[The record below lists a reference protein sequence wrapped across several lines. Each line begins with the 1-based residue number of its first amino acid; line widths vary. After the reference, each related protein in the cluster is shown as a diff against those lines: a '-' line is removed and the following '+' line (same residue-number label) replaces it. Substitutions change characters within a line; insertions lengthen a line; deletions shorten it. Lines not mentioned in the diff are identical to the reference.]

1 MESKAIARY
10 IHQSPFKV
18 RKTLDS
24 VRGMNVEDALNYLH
38 FSTEKASKIIEKTIK
53 NLEENYSVRD
63 KQDLLAMCCIQ
74 FAAKNLQ
81 NNSKSNDSE
90 SEVEKIILKIIDD
103 IDKSILTS

>member
-1 MESKAIARY
+1 MCIRDRNIGDRLYPLTIQRSQEFYFREAA
-10 IHQSPFKV
+10 KV
-18 RKTLDS
+18 
-24 VRGMNVEDALNYLH
+24 
-38 FSTEKASKIIEKTIK
+38 IENTIK

-81 NNSKSNDSE
+81 NKSNSSDTNI
-90 SEVEKIILKIIDD
+90 EVEKIILKMIDD

>member
-1 MESKAIARY
+1 MEENIKIKLNIGDRVYPLTIQRSQEFYFREAA
-10 IHQSPFKV
+10 KV
-18 RKTLDS
+18 
-24 VRGMNVEDALNYLH
+24 
-38 FSTEKASKIIEKTIK
+38 IEKTIK
-53 NLEENYSVRD
+53 NFEENYSVKD

-90 SEVEKIILKIIDD
+90 SEVEKIILKIIDN